1 MTSAQFKAAV
11 TVVLT
16 FLRQI
21 YAYLGTAE
29 SILNVGGLQ
38 GKIRL
43 YLIASAG
50 PILIFEHV
58 LQAIQSSTKTI
69 STTTT
74 YVPPPTEAVD

>member
-1 MTSAQFKAAV
+1 MNTFKKVV
-11 TVVLT
+11 TTVLT
-16 FLRQI
+16 VARQT

-29 SILNVGGLQ
+29 AILGTGGVD

-58 LQAIQSSTKTI
+58 LQAIQSDTKTI
-69 STTTT
+69 NTTTT
-74 YVPPPTEAVD
+74 YVPPSTSGLVQ